1 MKKQILT
8 FIIGALV
15 GAIITTGVFFIIKG
29 NSKDTNQ
36 GQVNG
41 QMREFKGERPDM
53 QDGEMPELPDGENAD
68 GNTDGNFK
76 GRPNGGQKGNR
87 NGENQDNLKGPDANS
102 QSSNT

>member
-15 GAIITTGVFFIIKG
+15 GAIIATGVFFIIKG
-29 NSKDTNQ
+29 NSNDSNQ
-36 GQVNG
+36 G

-53 QDGEMPELPDGENAD
+53 QNGEMPEMPNGENAE
-68 GNTDGNFK
+68 GNFK
-76 GRPNGGQKGNR
+76 GKGQRGNQ
-87 NGENQDNLKGPDANS
+87 NTDQTQTKENTNESDASS

>member
-15 GAIITTGVFFIIKG
+15 GAIIATGVFFIIKG
-29 NSKDTNQ
+29 NSNDSNQ
-36 GQVNG
+36 GQMNG

-53 QDGEMPELPDGENAD
+53 QNGEMPEMPNGEN
-68 GNTDGNFK
+68 TEGNFK
-76 GRPNGGQKGNR
+76 GKGQRGNQNTDQTQTKENTNGS
-87 NGENQDNLKGPDANS
+87 DASS